1 MMAWIDL
8 VAVLAVIQLIVF
20 GILVGRARGKYGVV
34 APATTGHPIF
44 ERYYRVQMNTIEVLV
59 VFLPALWLAAKYWSP
74 KYAALLGAVYLVGRL
89 IYLRAYVGDPKTRT
103 LGFSMSMLPTLA
115 LVVAGLIGAVRAL
128 IAG

>member
-1 MMAWIDL
+1 MAWVDL
-8 VAVLAVIQLIVF
+8 VALLAVIQLIVF
-20 GILVGRARGKYGVV
+20 GILVGRARGKYGVA
-34 APATTGHPIF
+34 APATAGHPIF

-59 VFLPALWLAAKYWSP
+59 AFLPALWLAAKYWSP
-74 KYAALLGAVYLVGRL
+74 KYAAILGVVYLVGRL
-89 IYLRAYVGDPKTRT
+89 IYLRAYVGDPKTRA

>member
-1 MMAWIDL
+1 MAWVDL
-8 VAVLAVIQLIVF
+8 ITLLAVIQLVVF
-20 GILVGRARGKYGVV
+20 GILVGRARGKYGVA
-34 APATTGHPIF
+34 APATAGHPIF

-74 KYAALLGAVYLVGRL
+74 KYAAILGAVYLAGRL

-103 LGFSMSMLPTLA
+103 LGFSLSMLPTVA
-115 LVVAGLIGAVRAL
+115 LVVGGLIGAVRAL

>member
-1 MMAWIDL
+1 MAWIDL

-20 GILVGRARGKYGVV
+20 GILVGRARGKYGVA

-89 IYLRAYVGDPKTRT
+89 IYLRAYVSDPKTRT